1 MEPAAKTYL
10 AIDCKSF
17 YASVECLS
25 RGLDPMTT
33 NLVVTDESRT
43 EKTICLAVSPSLK
56 AYGIPGRPRLF
67 EVVRKVK
74 EINAERLRH
83 APNHAFTG
91 ASADAGEL
99 KNSPELA
106 LDYITA
112 VPRMAYY
119 IRCNTDIYNIY
130 LKYVEPR
137 HIHVYSIDEVF
148 IDISDYLDFYKQT
161 PMELARTIVLDV
173 LKTTGITTTVGIGT
187 NMYLCKVAM
196 DIVAKHA
203 EPDENGTRIAEL
215 DEMSYRKLLWEHR
228 PLTDFWRIG
237 RGYAKKLAEYGLYT
251 MGDIAR
257 CSISQSPGYNEELL
271 YRLFGVNAELLI
283 DHAWGWEP
291 CTMEAVKA
299 YKPQENSLGS
309 GQVLQR
315 PYDFERA
322 RLVAKEMADSLA
334 FDLIEKGLVT
344 NQIALTVG
352 YDRRNIENPEIRSQ
366 YHGKTKT
373 DFYGRKVPQHAHGT
387 AGIGRDTSS
396 SKLIVETV
404 SALFDRIVD
413 KNLLVRRINI
423 EALHVIAE
431 TDVRTKSMPRQL
443 DLFTD
448 IADEQEQEKEDS
460 AALEKEKKA
469 QLAMLKIKQKYGKN
483 AVLRANS
490 LEDGATAKDRNMQI
504 GGHRA

>member
-1 MEPAAKTYL
+1 MEQAAKTYL

-17 YASVECLS
+17 YASVECLAH
-25 RGLDPMTT
+25 GLDPMKT
-33 NLVVTDESRT
+33 NLVVADISRT
-43 EKTICLAVSPSLK
+43 EKTICLAVSPTLK

-67 EVVRKVK
+67 EVVRKVR

-91 ASADAGEL
+91 SSTDADVLE
-99 KNSPELA
+99 KSPELA

-119 IRCNTDIYNIY
+119 IRCNTDIYNVY

-148 IDISDYLDFYKQT
+148 IDITDYLDFYKQT
-161 PMELARTIVLDV
+161 PLELARTIVLDV

-215 DEMSYRKLLWEHR
+215 DEISCRKLLWEHR

-237 RGYAKKLAEYGLYT
+237 RGYAKKLEENGLFT

-257 CSISQSPGYNEELL
+257 CSISQSAVYNEELL

-299 YKPQENSLGS
+299 YRPQDNSTGS
-309 GQVLQR
+309 GQVLQH
-315 PYDFERA
+315 PYTFEPA

-334 FDLIEKGLVT
+334 FDLMGRGLVT
-344 NQIALTVG
+344 GQIALTVS
-352 YDRRNIENPEIRSQ
+352 YDRHSLEDPAVNSRCQ
-366 YHGKTKT
+366 GKTKT

-387 AGIGRDTSS
+387 ACIGQNTSS
-396 SKLIVETV
+396 SKLIMGTV
-404 SALFDRIVD
+404 SKLFDKIVD
-413 KNLLVRRINI
+413 KKLLIRRINI
-423 EALHVIAE
+423 EALHVTEANGVPE
-431 TDVRTKSMPRQL
+431 EPVFQQL

-448 IADEQEQEKEDS
+448 ITEEQDREKKEN
-460 AALEKEKKA
+460 AMLEKETK
-469 QLAMLKIKQKYGKN
+469 
-483 AVLRANS
+483 VR
-490 LEDGATAKDRNMQI
+490 
-504 GGHRA
+504 

>member
-1 MEPAAKTYL
+1 MGNTAKTFL

-17 YASVECLS
+17 YASVECLA

-33 NLVVTDESRT
+33 NLVVADESRT
-43 EKTICLAVSPSLK
+43 DKTICLAVSPSLK
-56 AYGIPGRPRLF
+56 AHGVPGRPRLF
-67 EVVRKVK
+67 EVIRKVK
-74 EINAERLRH
+74 EINAERLRQ
-83 APNHAFTG
+83 APNHIFTG
-91 ASADAGEL
+91 ASTNADEL
-99 KNSPELA
+99 KNTPELA

-119 IRCNTDIYNIY
+119 IQCSTDIYNVY
-130 LKYVEPR
+130 MKYVEPR

-161 PMELARTIVLDV
+161 PRELAGTIVRDV

-187 NMYLCKVAM
+187 NLYLCKVAM
-196 DIVAKHA
+196 DIVAKHV

-215 DEMSYRKLLWEHR
+215 DEMGYRKLLWDHR
-228 PLTDFWRIG
+228 PLTDFWRVG
-237 RGYAKKLAEYGLYT
+237 RGYAKKLAENGMFT

-257 CSISQSPGYNEELL
+257 CSVSRSPGYNEELL

-291 CTMEAVKA
+291 CTMEAIKA
-299 YKPQENSLGS
+299 YKPSENSLGS
-309 GQVLQR
+309 GQVLQC

-322 RLVAKEMADSLA
+322 LLVAKEMADALA
-334 FDLIEKGLVT
+334 FDLMEKGMVT

-352 YDRRNIENPEIRSQ
+352 YDRRSLEDPAIQ

-387 AGIGRDTSS
+387 ASLGRDTCSA
-396 SKLIVETV
+396 KMIVDAV
-404 SALFDRIVD
+404 STLFDRIVD
-413 KNLLVRRINI
+413 KNLFIRRLNI
-423 EALHVIAE
+423 EALHVIGENA
-431 TDVRTKSMPRQL
+431 VRGKQTPRQL

-448 IADEQEQEKEDS
+448 AAENQEREKEAS

-469 QLAMLKIKQKYGKN
+469 QLAMLKIRQKYGKN

-490 LEDGATAKDRNMQI
+490 LEDGATAKSRNRQI

>member
-1 MEPAAKTYL
+1 
-10 AIDCKSF
+10 
-17 YASVECLS
+17 
-25 RGLDPMTT
+25 
-33 NLVVTDESRT
+33 
-43 EKTICLAVSPSLK
+43 
-56 AYGIPGRPRLF
+56 
-67 EVVRKVK
+67 
-74 EINAERLRH
+74 
-83 APNHAFTG
+83 
-91 ASADAGEL
+91 
-99 KNSPELA
+99 
-106 LDYITA
+106 
-112 VPRMAYY
+112 
-119 IRCNTDIYNIY
+119 
-130 LKYVEPR
+130 
-137 HIHVYSIDEVF
+137 
-148 IDISDYLDFYKQT
+148 
-161 PMELARTIVLDV
+161 
-173 LKTTGITTTVGIGT
+173 
-187 NMYLCKVAM
+187 
-196 DIVAKHA
+196 
-203 EPDENGTRIAEL
+203 
-215 DEMSYRKLLWEHR
+215 
-228 PLTDFWRIG
+228 
-237 RGYAKKLAEYGLYT
+237 
-251 MGDIAR
+251 
-257 CSISQSPGYNEELL
+257 
-271 YRLFGVNAELLI
+271 
-283 DHAWGWEP
+283 
-291 CTMEAVKA
+291 MEAVKA

>member
-1 MEPAAKTYL
+1 MGQEGKYYL

-33 NLVVTDESRT
+33 NLVVADTSRT

-67 EVVRKVK
+67 EVIRKVR
-74 EINAERLRH
+74 EINADRQRK
-83 APNHAFTG
+83 APNHAFAG
-91 ASADAGEL
+91 SSSDADEL

-119 IRCNTDIYNIY
+119 IRCSTDIYNVY

-148 IDISDYLDFYKQT
+148 IDITDYLDFYKQT
-161 PMELARTIVLDV
+161 PLELARTIVLDA

-215 DEMSYRKLLWEHR
+215 DEISYRKLLWEHR

-237 RGYAKKLAEYGLYT
+237 RGYAKKLEENGLFT

-257 CSISQSPGYNEELL
+257 CSISQSAVYNEELL
-271 YRLFGVNAELLI
+271 YSLFGVNAELLI

-299 YKPQENSLGS
+299 YRPQDNSTGS
-309 GQVLQR
+309 GQVLQH
-315 PYDFERA
+315 PYTFEPA

-334 FDLIEKGLVT
+334 FDLMGRGLVT
-344 NQIALTVG
+344 GQIALTVS
-352 YDRRNIENPEIRSQ
+352 YDRHSLEDPAVNRRYQ
-366 YHGKTKT
+366 GRTKT

-387 AGIGRDTSS
+387 ACIGRNTSS
-396 SKLIVETV
+396 SKLIMETV
-404 SALFDRIVD
+404 SKLFDKIVD
-413 KNLLVRRINI
+413 KKLLIRRINI
-423 EALHVIAE
+423 EALHVTEANGVPE
-431 TDVRTKSMPRQL
+431 EPVFQQL

-448 IADEQEQEKEDS
+448 TAEEQEREKKEN
-460 AALEKEKKA
+460 AMLEKETKA
-469 QLAMLKIKQKYGKN
+469 QLAMLEIKQKYGKN
-483 AVLRANS
+483 AVLRAGS
-490 LEDGATAKDRNMQI
+490 LEDGATAKERNRQI